1 MTQKDE
7 SPEASEGPYWSEE
20 LLAVLVVGLG
30 DETQARETLE
40 GIIQQALS
48 GKALQGISEEALA
61 SYLSKLYERIAESVQ
76 DSDVA
81 RRRSLTKKVE
91 VVTEAAR
98 KAVAAAYTELSEE
111 LLEERVAMA
120 EELAQKQ
127 RELKAAWERS
137 DATVRVAASLEQAKE
152 AAEVEKKKASA
163 AAYSQTRA
171 PRWRRRRGADVRE
184 GMDPCGKIQDQD
196 PPHTDARAIRRVD
209 VRRRF

>member
-48 GKALQGISEEALA
+48 GRALQGISEEALA
-61 SYLSKLYERIAESVQ
+61 SYLSNLYERIAESVQ

-81 RRRSLTKKVE
+81 RRRTLAKKVE
-91 VVTEAAR
+91 AVTEAAR

-152 AAEVEKKKASA
+152 AAEAEKKKASA
-163 AAYSQTRA
+163 ALEQPAEA
-171 PRWRRRRGADVRE
+171 
-184 GMDPCGKIQDQD
+184 
-196 PPHTDARAIRRVD
+196 
-209 VRRRF
+209 